1 MSENP
6 SLNSVS
12 IADFFT
18 KEQKFN
24 DYPADEY
31 PCENMEEI
39 SLYVMSLN
47 SDKRAIATGADSTN
61 YSIFQTLKA
70 PAQARKFARA
80 VGIFVDSMINLLEPN
95 SILINQSLIN
105 NYIMPMSHRSIGA
118 SITIMNA
125 PYLHIYEKF
134 SKSNPALAQIP
145 YDSITKY
152 EILGGVDK
160 EFEMIIVFADDIE
173 GELDYLSAMLDMLPV
188 GGVML
193 IANSA
198 NQGVLYRTSEFDATP
213 QAELH
218 EFVNNDNRFISYH
231 IPLLVGF
238 SIIKKIN

>member
-6 SLNSVS
+6 SLNSVL
-12 IADFFT
+12 IADNFT
-18 KEQKFN
+18 KEQKFT

-39 SLYVMSLN
+39 SRYVLSLN

-61 YSIFQTLKA
+61 YSIFQTLRA
-70 PAQARKFARA
+70 PAQARKFARS
-80 VGIFVDSMINLLEPN
+80 VGIFVDSIINLVEPQR
-95 SILINQSLIN
+95 ILINQSLIN

-118 SITIMNA
+118 EITIMNA

-145 YDSITKY
+145 YDSLTKY
-152 EILGGVDK
+152 EIINGVDK
-160 EFEMIIVFADDIE
+160 QFEMIVVFADDIE
-173 GELDYLSAMLDMLPV
+173 GELDYLSAMLDMLAS

-198 NQGVLYRTSEFDATP
+198 NQGVLYRTNDFDATP

-218 EFVNNDNRFISYH
+218 EYINNDDRFISYH

>member
-6 SLNSVS
+6 SLNSVL
-12 IADFFT
+12 IADNFT
-18 KEQKFN
+18 KEQKFT

-39 SLYVMSLN
+39 SIYVLSLN

-61 YSIFQTLKA
+61 YSIFQTLRA
-70 PAQARKFARA
+70 PTQARKFARS
-80 VGIFVDSMINLLEPN
+80 VSIFVDSIINLVEPQR
-95 SILINQSLIN
+95 ILINQSLIN

-118 SITIMNA
+118 EITIMNA

-145 YDSITKY
+145 YNSLTKY
-152 EILGGVDK
+152 EIINGTDK
-160 EFEMIIVFADDIE
+160 QFEMIVVFADDIE

-198 NQGVLYRTSEFDATP
+198 NQGALYRTNDFDATP

-218 EFVNNDNRFISYH
+218 DYINNDDGFISYH